1 MMMGQRFP
9 ITLRICRTI
18 SMRLIGHDLDVHFRV
33 NAVYLLDKGFHFQIG
48 GHKGDGF
55 VRIRCFAG
63 LGLAAVAAS
72 TPDACKNER
81 RESFF
86 IIILF
91 SQFPDISKVAI
102 SSFYSKVGTNAT

>member
-1 MMMGQRFP
+1 MGQRFP

-33 NAVYLLDKGFHFQIG
+33 NAVHLLDKGFHFQIG

-86 IIILF
+86 III
-91 SQFPDISKVAI
+91 SSSRFPDISKVAI